1 MNNAVTSRPHTKR
14 TRDRNSTCERAR
26 AASHTHERGSGTRW
40 PPSKM
45 AAVQTL
51 FHDNTHPNT
60 PPVCHFLSQSVLT
73 PYTPPELA
81 DTHTGVVS

>member
-1 MNNAVTSRPHTKR
+1 
-14 TRDRNSTCERAR
+14 
-26 AASHTHERGSGTRW
+26 
-40 PPSKM
+40 M